1 MKYVTFEKLIIKNFL
16 SIGEEPVSVEFDNGL
31 HVITGLNRDK
41 EDRRNGVGKSTIAD
55 ALYFAIFGT
64 TLRDIKKDFITNNIT
79 EGKTVVE
86 LTFTVDD
93 PYYGVNNFHVIRTL
107 KPSKCTIYKNG
118 VDKTRDTIQNTG
130 IYIENIL
137 SSSPEI
143 FQNCVIMTLNNH
155 IPFMA
160 KNKVD
165 KRKFIERIFNLEVF
179 SKMLN
184 DLRSEYNETKQN
196 FNTEITRLEESQNYL
211 KIQTK
216 QRETFTDIKINKL
229 SNLREKIQTN
239 ITKIEN
245 YKKELNEILKLD
257 ATPYFDKSRVIDEK
271 IAAEEQ
277 NKELLYTNLVELK
290 NKIDLKRDIL
300 SKIGTDEEKCP
311 VCLRSI
317 EEHHKEYIETEK
329 SKIQEEINNYAE
341 IVAQEKDNLVK
352 TQQKLKTL
360 NEAKQV
366 VLDKINQIQ
375 IKQRDK
381 ERIEKTIAEINSYIK
396 EQNNDIANI
405 ENETYSFDNAVEEL
419 EKKVE
424 TTKQNIENIKKVLD
438 LLEVVKFVISEEG
451 VKSFIVKKI
460 LRNFN
465 SKLTYYLKKLDSNS
479 ICIFNEYF
487 EEEIVNEKGKV
498 CLYNNF
504 SGAEQRAIDLACLF
518 AFMDIRKTQG
528 DVSYN
533 VSFYDELFD
542 SSLDEKGVDLVLEIL
557 NERVKKFNECIFIIS
572 HRKESTKAATGNVIY
587 LEKNNGITR
596 RIKFVD

>member
-424 TTKQNIENIKKVLD
+424 ITKQNIENIKKVLD
-438 LLEVVKFVISEEG
+438 LL
-451 VKSFIVKKI
+451 
-460 LRNFN
+460 L
-465 SKLTYYLKKLDSNS
+465 
-479 ICIFNEYF
+479 
-487 EEEIVNEKGKV
+487 
-498 CLYNNF
+498 
-504 SGAEQRAIDLACLF
+504 
-518 AFMDIRKTQG
+518 
-528 DVSYN
+528 
-533 VSFYDELFD
+533 
-542 SSLDEKGVDLVLEIL
+542 SLIH
-557 NERVKKFNECIFIIS
+557 I
-572 HRKESTKAATGNVIY
+572 
-587 LEKNNGITR
+587 
-596 RIKFVD
+596 